1 MNAEN
6 MSRNVRFNAQQA
18 VLIDVALILPTIV
31 HEGLEEHD
39 VPRVLAEFGCNF
51 VWFFYMSAIVYSVT
65 MNLKGEKPSGLPY
78 ISDAAEVMTGP
89 F

>member
-1 MNAEN
+1 MEN

-31 HEGLEEHD
+31 QQGFADVD
-39 VPRVLAEFGCNF
+39 VPRVYAEIGCNF
-51 VWFFYMSAIVYSVT
+51 VWYAYMSAVVYSVA
-65 MNLKGEKPSGLPY
+65 MNLRGRKPDGLP
-78 ISDAAEVMTGP
+78 ILSGFAEQMTGP